1 MKRNARLTKDA
12 DSRDKRTKGAA
23 DEGHG
28 FGHGAGRYESDIGA
42 VRKLI
47 TDAQWQ
53 LADGSAP
60 QATLQI

>member
-1 MKRNARLTKDA
+1 MGKMNKAKLEQQQQVLDQGEETEREAVC
-12 DSRDKRTKGAA
+12 
-23 DEGHG
+23 E
-28 FGHGAGRYESDIGA
+28 ESVGGV

-53 LADGSAP
+53 LADGDGAAP

>member
-1 MKRNARLTKDA
+1 MKDMDL
-12 DSRDKRTKGAA
+12 GM
-23 DEGHG
+23 EQ
-28 FGHGAGRYESDIGA
+28 GAGRCESDSGA